1 MKNRR
6 NIIIAFLLCAT
17 LIVGVGYA
25 AFVGNLTING
35 TTAFNPENNTLDENI
50 EFSAVQYAEN
60 CTVNIG
66 ETGDIATM
74 DVVFTFADAL
84 KNDEGEWIATAKC
97 ILVIANNSENTA
109 VTLTNPTDFHN
120 TNSFFKITT
129 NWNQDVV
136 LNGGKNTTIE
146 ITVTANV
153 GGDNIPKQEGTFII
167 QIPVSPVTTSAPSGD
182 AT

>member
-25 AFVGNLTING
+25 AFVGNLTVNG
-35 TTAFNPENNTLDENI
+35 TTAFNPENNTLDEKI

-66 ETGDIATM
+66 PTGDTATR
-74 DVVFTFADAL
+74 DVTVTTADAL
-84 KNDEGEWIATAKC
+84 TIDGKQIATATC
-97 ILVIANNSENTA
+97 VLVITNSSTDTA

-120 TNSFFKITT
+120 TNGFFNISTDWT
-129 NWNQDVV
+129 GDVV
-136 LNGGKNTTIE
+136 LNANDSKTIT
-146 ITVTANV
+146 ITVTADV
-153 GGDNIPKQEGTFII
+153 GGIDLPKQEGTFII
-167 QIPVSPVTTSAPSGD
+167 QIPVAPVTP
-182 AT
+182 